1 MLSLH
6 DDGHVDVSEGLL
18 SLIFNL
24 QIRTMYSEYEMYYA
38 DGEVYETMLVQK
50 TKIEVGFMWI
60 LGLGSFKVIGLSE
73 SQIQASIVI
82 LTNKSSTSTVLIF
95 FLLPVEL
102 DSTDENMFVLLD
114 SKDDI
119 CASDNL
125 SNTLPFPFK
134 SVHSTPS
141 QLPIHVAK
149 SAQGLYGND
158 GSPNLTFLVS
168 STTPFTVIYRLAMV
182 DALKLTKSRKKSK
195 SDLASID
202 FDNID
207 VREVKF

>member
-1 MLSLH
+1 MT
-6 DDGHVDVSEGLL
+6 
-18 SLIFNL
+18 N
-24 QIRTMYSEYEMYYA
+24 
-38 DGEVYETMLVQK
+38 
-50 TKIEVGFMWI
+50 
-60 LGLGSFKVIGLSE
+60 E
-73 SQIQASIVI
+73 SG
-82 LTNKSSTSTVLIF
+82 TSTVQISSVGIVKLEPID
-95 FLLPVEL
+95 
-102 DSTDENMFVLLD
+102 DSVLVLSD
-114 SKDDI
+114 SEDDI
-119 CASDNL
+119 CASVDL
-125 SNTLPFPFK
+125 SNKSSFPFK